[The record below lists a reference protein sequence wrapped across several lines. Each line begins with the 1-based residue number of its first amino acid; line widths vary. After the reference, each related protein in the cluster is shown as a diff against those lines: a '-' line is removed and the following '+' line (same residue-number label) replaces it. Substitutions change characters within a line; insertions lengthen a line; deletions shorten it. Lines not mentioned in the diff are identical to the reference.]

1 MRLLYFATILTICTD
16 LLNGQLNE
24 QYNELIDYKNIP
36 RKYSTNESGTLL
48 MNINI
53 WSQTSS
59 GSFTVPENVNF
70 VDILTLAGGAQKGYN
85 YKKIEILRE
94 VPNAEN
100 QYKIL
105 VNLENFLKTGDRS
118 QFINIMPNDT
128 IVIKQKL
135 FYFFLSSV
143 SDFTTIISIFSL
155 ALSLIN

>member
-1 MRLLYFATILTICTD
+1 MRLLYFLTIFVICTD
-16 LLNGQLNE
+16 FSNAKLSE
-24 QYNELIDYKNIP
+24 QNNELSGYKNIQ

-53 WSQTSS
+53 WSPSAS

-70 VDILTLAGGAQKGYN
+70 VDILTLAGGAQKGNN

-118 QFINIMPNDT
+118 RFISIMPNDT
-128 IVIKQKL
+128 IVIKQKF
-135 FYFFLSSV
+135 FYFLLGSI
-143 SDFTTIISIFSL
+143 SDFTTVISLFSL
-155 ALSLIN
+155 ALSLLN

>member
-1 MRLLYFATILTICTD
+1 MVFTEFLYS
-16 LLNGQLNE
+16 QLNE
-24 QYNELIDYKNIP
+24 EYNELTDFKNIQ

-53 WSQTSS
+53 WSADIS

-70 VDILTLAGGAQKGYN
+70 VDILTLAGGAKKGNN

-94 VPNAEN
+94 VPNSEN
-100 QYKIL
+100 QYKTL

-118 QFINIMPNDT
+118 KFISLMPNDT

-135 FYFFLSSV
+135 FYFFLDSI
-143 SDFTTIISIFSL
+143 SDFTTVITLFSL
-155 ALSLIN
+155 AFSLLN